1 MWSSPSV
8 FAQRTDGT
16 SITGPDGDSIDVV
29 FKRSASNPGTPSASA
44 GVPTGWSTT
53 SQGATGTDLLWAS
66 VGTKA
71 GTATNYT
78 WQTPYQVEG
87 TAVAEIAVYRKNNS
101 SGNTGGSYNF
111 STSTLTT
118 PTNWSTSP
126 PSLTTNGDI
135 VYVIVGTASGGP
147 LETSASIVWSSPSVF
162 AQRTDG
168 TSITGPDGD
177 SIDVVFKRSAS
188 NPGTPSAS
196 AGVPTGW
203 STTSQGA
210 TGTDLLWASVGTK
223 AGTATNYTWQTPY
236 QVEGTA
242 VAEIAVYRKNNS
254 SGNTGGSYNFSTS
267 TLTTPTN
274 WSTSPPSLTTNGDIV
289 YVIVGTASGGPL
301 ETSASIVWSSPSV
314 FAQRTD
320 GTSITGPDGDSIDV
334 VFKRSA
340 SNPGTPSASAG
351 VPTGWSTTS
360 QGATGTDLLWAS
372 VGTKAGTATNYTW
385 QTPYQ
390 VEGTAVAEI
399 AVYRKNNS
407 SGNTGGS
414 YNFST
419 STLTTPTN
427 WSTSPPSLT
436 TNGDIVYVIVGTA
449 SGGPLETSASIVWS
463 SPSVFSQK
471 TDGADGGTVNF
482 AFKRS
487 TGTPGAPTDT
497 SEPVTYPSNGWYDDA
512 SNATGAGVLYAIKG
526 TLSGT
531 TWTWGTAYALD
542 GAVAKELY
550 IYNLNVQNPTT
561 NGSYKFADTSSA
573 AVWTTPTGG
582 WSKSPPSLVS
592 DGDIVYVSAAVVTG
606 NPGSTLYP
614 SWSLGVV
621 HSQRK
626 DGEGNILATLSN
638 PNVIITANNDGTVP
652 SGNFAGSGTVL
663 QVFEGSTPLD
673 YHNNGNGTGQVAIGG
688 SGVASSGLTR
698 GNPVQ
703 TGSAG
708 SRYAVYGDISALT
721 VDTGTITFNITGFK
735 LDGTAITPFS
745 IVQSFSKTKAG
756 ISGNTGFLFVTALPS
771 ASNYEVGQVVIVEA
785 SAGAAQQGYIK
796 VGASWVARDIVN
808 HDIIFADAIRAEQL
822 EISSSVA
829 GGSSI
834 FMNSTGTNNSIEIYD
849 SGTLRVKIGKL

>member
-1 MWSSPSV
+1 MLNEQTVTSITGPDGDSIDVVFKRSASNPGTPSASAGVPTGWSTTSQGATGTDLLWASVGTKAGTATNYTWQTPYQVEGTAVAEVAVYRKNSSAGATGGSYHFATSTLTTPTNWSTSPPSLTTNGDIVYVIVGTASGGPLETSASIVWSSPSV

-87 TAVAEIAVYRKNNS
+87 TAVAEVAVYRKNNS

-314 FAQRTD
+314 FAQ
-320 GTSITGPDGDSIDV
+320 
-334 VFKRSA
+334 
-340 SNPGTPSASAG
+340 
-351 VPTGWSTTS
+351 
-360 QGATGTDLLWAS
+360 
-372 VGTKAGTATNYTW
+372 
-385 QTPYQ
+385 
-390 VEGTAVAEI
+390 
-399 AVYRKNNS
+399 
-407 SGNTGGS
+407 
-414 YNFST
+414 
-419 STLTTPTN
+419 
-427 WSTSPPSLT
+427 
-436 TNGDIVYVIVGTA
+436 
-449 SGGPLETSASIVWS
+449 
-463 SPSVFSQK
+463 K

-487 TGTPGAPTDT
+487 TGTPGC
-497 SEPVTYPSNGWYDDA
+497 SNR
-512 SNATGAGVLYAIKG
+512 
-526 TLSGT
+526 
-531 TWTWGTAYALD
+531 
-542 GAVAKELY
+542 
-550 IYNLNVQNPTT
+550 
-561 NGSYKFADTSSA
+561 YKRTCNISFKWLVRRRFKRNRCRSS
-573 AVWTTPTGG
+573 
-582 WSKSPPSLVS
+582 LC
-592 DGDIVYVSAAVVTG
+592 D
-606 NPGSTLYP
+606 
-614 SWSLGVV
+614 
-621 HSQRK
+621 
-626 DGEGNILATLSN
+626 
-638 PNVIITANNDGTVP
+638 
-652 SGNFAGSGTVL
+652 
-663 QVFEGSTPLD
+663 
-673 YHNNGNGTGQVAIGG
+673 
-688 SGVASSGLTR
+688 
-698 GNPVQ
+698 
-703 TGSAG
+703 
-708 SRYAVYGDISALT
+708 
-721 VDTGTITFNITGFK
+721 
-735 LDGTAITPFS
+735 
-745 IVQSFSKTKAG
+745 
-756 ISGNTGFLFVTALPS
+756 
-771 ASNYEVGQVVIVEA
+771 
-785 SAGAAQQGYIK
+785 
-796 VGASWVARDIVN
+796 
-808 HDIIFADAIRAEQL
+808 
-822 EISSSVA
+822 
-829 GGSSI
+829 
-834 FMNSTGTNNSIEIYD
+834 
-849 SGTLRVKIGKL
+849 